1 MKFEEAN
8 LITLEQTALPKKSVQ
23 DGEYTVGDVITAVA
37 PGGSALPQTG
47 DSVRNSTV
55 IVFGNEKGGTGK
67 STTAMHVIVGLLRE
81 GYRVGAI
88 DLDARQGTLTR
99 YLDNRR
105 IYAVR
110 QALQLPQP
118 LYRTVGRSE
127 LSDRFAAEEEERD
140 RLARGMAALSDCDY
154 IVLDTPG
161 SDNHLSR
168 EGHSHADI
176 LITPLNDSFVDLD
189 LLGRIDLNTYKM
201 LAPSKYSEMVWEQKK
216 RRMQRGEGS
225 IDWIVMRNRLASLD
239 SRNKRNM
246 DQALNDLSRR
256 LGMRLATGFSE
267 RVIFRELFLKGLT
280 LLDLRDEGTDVT
292 LTMSHVAALQ
302 EVRNLLR
309 AIGVE
314 RPEEEGT
321 ISSTSELEI
330 STPAG
335 TTPEPVDTVPAISME
350 RATI

>member
-1 MKFEEAN
+1 MVDE
-8 LITLEQTALPKKSVQ
+8 ITTSDTGISRPQ
-23 DGEYTVGDVITAVA
+23 A
-37 PGGSALPQTG
+37 PVERA
-47 DSVRNSTV
+47 RNARV

-67 STTAMHVIVGLLRE
+67 STTAMHVIIALLRE
-81 GYRVGAI
+81 GLRVGAI

-99 YLDNRR
+99 YFDNRR
-105 IYAVR
+105 IYAAR
-110 QALQLPQP
+110 QGLRLPQP

-127 LSDRFAAEEEERD
+127 LSDRYAADEEERE
-140 RLARGMAALSDCDY
+140 RLVRALAALSDCDF

-176 LITPLNDSFVDLD
+176 LISPLNDSFVDLD
-189 LLGRIDLNTYKM
+189 LLGRIDIDTHKM

-216 RRMQRGEGS
+216 RRMIRGDGA
-225 IDWIVMRNRLASLD
+225 IDWIVMRNRLASLE

-246 DQALNDLSRR
+246 DRALADLSRR
-256 LGMRLATGFSE
+256 LGLRLVAGFSE

-302 EVRNLLR
+302 EIRNLLR

-314 RPEEEGT
+314 RQETEGAA
-321 ISSTSELEI
+321 SSTTPLELQAPTGAM
-330 STPAG
+330 S
-335 TTPEPVDTVPAISME
+335 
-350 RATI
+350 

>member
-1 MKFEEAN
+1 MVDGITTVTSKFSRRSPA
-8 LITLEQTALPKKSVQ
+8 ASGVR
-23 DGEYTVGDVITAVA
+23 
-37 PGGSALPQTG
+37 
-47 DSVRNSTV
+47 DSCI

-67 STTAMHVIVGLLRE
+67 STTAMHIIVGLMRD

-99 YLDNRR
+99 YFDNRR
-105 IYAVR
+105 IYAAR
-110 QALQLPQP
+110 QALQLPHP

-127 LSDRFAAEEEERD
+127 LRDRYAAEEEERE
-140 RLARGMAALSDCDY
+140 RLIRAIAALSDCDF
-154 IVLDTPG
+154 IVMDTPG

-189 LLGRIDLNTYKM
+189 LLGRIDLDTNKM

-225 IDWIVMRNRLASLD
+225 IDWIVMRNRLATLE

-246 DQALNDLSRR
+246 DQALADISQR
-256 LGMRLATGFSE
+256 LGLRMVAGFSE

-280 LLDLRDEGTDVT
+280 LLDIRDQGTDVT
-292 LTMSHVAALQ
+292 LTMSHIAALQ
-302 EVRNLLR
+302 EVRNVLR

-314 RPEEEGT
+314 QLEEAAAETAAPEIEQPMPSSGT
-321 ISSTSELEI
+321 MT
-330 STPAG
+330 
-335 TTPEPVDTVPAISME
+335 
-350 RATI
+350 